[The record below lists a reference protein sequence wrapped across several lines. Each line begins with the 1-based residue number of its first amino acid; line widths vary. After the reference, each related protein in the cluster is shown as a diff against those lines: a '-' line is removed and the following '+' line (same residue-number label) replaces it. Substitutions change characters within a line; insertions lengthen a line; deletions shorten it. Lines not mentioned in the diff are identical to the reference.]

1 MSSCFFI
8 FTARKRSLGQGNIF
22 GSTYQEFCLGGSL
35 PQCMLRY
42 PPQEQTPPRPG
53 TPQDQ
58 APPGNRHPP
67 PRPGTPSLH
76 SACWE
81 IRSTSG
87 RYTSYWNAI
96 LFVIKSEF
104 IDKLFFTQKKEYCAK
119 SDNVVP
125 FRQ

>member
-22 GSTYQEFCLGGSL
+22 GSTYQEFCLGGSASVHAEIPAPGADT
-35 PQCMLRY
+35 PQTRH
-42 PPQEQTPPRPG
+42 PPGPG
-53 TPQDQ
+53 TPWEQT
-58 APPGNRHPP
+58 P

>member
-22 GSTYQEFCLGGSL
+22 GSTYQEFCLGGGSASVHAEIPAPGADT
-35 PQCMLRY
+35 PQTRH
-42 PPQEQTPPRPG
+42 PPGPG
-53 TPQDQ
+53 TPWEQT
-58 APPGNRHPP
+58 P